1 MPRFTVPARLLATR
15 NRGPFMPLL
24 LSLLLIVAI
33 VALLRMLANTER
45 RPRSEHAYRPRGRWR
60 PADAARGAD
69 SADAGTHWV
78 ATRAELE
85 GLRDAFSSAALD
97 LSRPLVRCGDCQA
110 HYQADS
116 LVALRREHGGRCAL
130 CGGSDLRPVHL
141 A

>member
-1 MPRFTVPARLLATR
+1 MSRFAVPARLLATR
-15 NRGPFMPLL
+15 HRGPFMPLL
-24 LSLLLIVAI
+24 LALLLIVAI
-33 VALLRMLANTER
+33 VVLLRTLASLDR
-45 RPRSEHAYRPRGRWR
+45 RPRSEHAYRPRARWR
-60 PADAARGAD
+60 TADPGRGTD
-69 SADAGTHWV
+69 GADAGTHWI

-85 GLRDAFSSAALD
+85 GLRDAYSSAALD
-97 LSRPLVRCGDCQA
+97 LDRPLVRCGDCQA

>member
-1 MPRFTVPARLLATR
+1 MSRFTVPARLLATR

-24 LSLLLIVAI
+24 VALLLIVAI
-33 VALLRMLANTER
+33 VVLLRALASDGR

-60 PADAARGAD
+60 PADATRGAQ
-69 SADAGTHWV
+69 SADAGTHWI

-85 GLRDAFSSAALD
+85 GLRDAYSSAALD
-97 LSRPLVRCGDCQA
+97 LASPLVRCGDCQA

-130 CGGSDLRPVHL
+130 CGGADLRPVHVD
-141 A
+141 